1 MIWTIFFWFI
11 WTIFLCLFEL
21 LDATLFFDAHA
32 NLKII
37 KMLLTTNGSNDHS
50 LNDQNFKRPI
60 FQKALVQTNIQGF
73 QALKVTPQILSI
85 FIDSNILKQ
94 YSVKL
99 MPNFKREKIQ
109 GKKTKITIVLGF
121 SFCMK
126 NWLYKES

>member
-1 MIWTIFFWFI
+1 MNY
-11 WTIFLCLFEL
+11 FLCLFIL

-99 MPNFKREKIQ
+99 MPNFKREKNTR
-109 GKKTKITIVLGF
+109 KKITKITIVWGF